1 MSEIKSREVHLAS
14 RPVGTPTRDN
24 FDLIEA
30 IIPPPQD
37 GELLIQNLWMS
48 VDPAMRPRMV
58 DRESYVTP
66 YEVGKVLEGRA
77 IGKVVQSENPNYK
90 VGTYVF
96 GTQGWREF
104 YVSDGDGLTKIE
116 PGNVAVQAYLG
127 ALGMTGLTAYVG
139 LMRIGEIKAGET
151 VFISAAAG
159 AVGSIACQI
168 AKNKG
173 CRVIAS
179 AGSDEKIAWLKDV
192 AGVDD
197 AFNYK
202 TVPDIGAEIAR
213 LCPDGIDVDFENVG
227 GAHFEG
233 ALAQMNEFGR
243 VVLCGMISTYNDTE
257 AEPGPRGM
265 FLAIMRRLKIQGYV
279 VIDHLD
285 MLEEFRTQM
294 AAWIKDGKMQWKET
308 VYDGIEHAPDALIG
322 LFKGDNFGKMLVKIA
337 AD

>member
-24 FDLIEA
+24 FDLIDA
-30 IIPPPQD
+30 VIPPPQD
-37 GELLIQNLWMS
+37 GELLIKNLWMS

-58 DRESYVTP
+58 DRASYVTP
-66 YEVGKVLEGRA
+66 YEIGKVLDGRT
-77 IGKVVQSENPNYK
+77 IGKVVQSGNSDYE
-90 VGTYVF
+90 VGAYVF

-104 YVSDGDGLTKIE
+104 YVSNGDGLAKID
-116 PGNVAVQAYLG
+116 PGNVSVQAYLG

-139 LMRIGEIKAGET
+139 LIRIGEIKPGET
-151 VFISAAAG
+151 VFVSAAAG

-168 AKNKG
+168 AKNNG
-173 CRVIAS
+173 CRVVAS
-179 AGSDEKIAWLKDV
+179 AGTDEKVAWLKDV

-227 GAHFEG
+227 GAHLEG

-243 VVLCGMISTYNDTE
+243 VVLCGMISTYNETE

-265 FLAIMRRLKIQGYV
+265 FLAIMRRLKIQGYIV
-279 VIDHLD
+279 TDHLD
-285 MLEEFRTQM
+285 MMEEFRTQM
-294 AAWIKDGKMQWKET
+294 AAWIEDGKMLWKET
-308 VYDGIEHAPDALIG
+308 VFDGLENAPDALIG